1 LYHSDLT
8 IKIIITSS
16 SAAERGRAG
25 SGSAGGKF
33 AHFRRPF
40 GAKTRGQLG
49 ESWPNSNN
57 FGPLSPLFACSL

>member
-1 LYHSDLT
+1 MANILVYHSDLT
-8 IKIIITSS
+8 IQIITSS

-49 ESWPNSNN
+49 ESWSKHSNN
-57 FGPLSPLFACSL
+57 FAPLSL